1 MDNTSGKLRRANI
14 TRMDDAS
21 IRVCKMNIRSRRVKK
36 LYNYADSKIVY
47 VPTRKKGK
55 KQSNKERAK
64 TFNWSD
70 NFFFLNNRRFKQQEG
85 KNGRCAMKH
94 FT

>member
-21 IRVCKMNIRSRRVKK
+21 IRVCKMNIRSRRVKQ

-70 NFFFLNNRRFKQQEG
+70 KFFFLITEDLNNKRVKMVDVQ
-85 KNGRCAMKH
+85 
-94 FT
+94 